1 MTLWIT
7 FLIFWRR
14 MLSMDK
20 NGYPDPEEL
29 ESIRT
34 WPAGYGPTGNRA
46 HRDLMEYVKGLWM
59 YADANYWTDK
69 GVAPHS
75 LRSYDRRSYS
85 ISTGGWSGN
94 EDIIQAM
101 ESNIM
106 FWATC
111 WVSSK
116 RGGHY
121 EFEVKL

>member
-1 MTLWIT
+1 
-7 FLIFWRR
+7 
-14 MLSMDK
+14 MDK

-29 ESIRT
+29 EIIKK
-34 WPAGYGPTGNRA
+34 WPELPPGHGSTSW
-46 HRDLMEYVKGLWM
+46 RDLMTYVKERWM
-59 YADANYWTDK
+59 YADANYWTEGDDS
-69 GVAPHS
+69 VN
-75 LRSYDRRSYS
+75 RRGYSIS

>member
-1 MTLWIT
+1 
-7 FLIFWRR
+7 
-14 MLSMDK
+14 MDTD
-20 NGYPDPEEL
+20 GYPTPEEL

-34 WPAGYGPTGNRA
+34 WPSIYKSTGHKAHHGLMEFIEERWRWADAGYWTWTI
-46 HRDLMEYVKGLWM
+46 DTMKGIE
-59 YADANYWTDK
+59 
-69 GVAPHS
+69 S
-75 LRSYDRRSYS
+75 FS

-101 ESNIM
+101 ERNIM

-111 WVSSK
+111 WQSSK

>member
-1 MTLWIT
+1 
-7 FLIFWRR
+7 
-14 MLSMDK
+14 MDK

-34 WPAGYGPTGNRA
+34 WPAGYGPKGGPA
-46 HRDLMEYVKGLWM
+46 HRDLMEYVEEHWM
-59 YADANYWTDK
+59 YANAGYWTWVIDTK
-69 GVAPHS
+69 KKVV
-75 LRSYDRRSYS
+75 SYS
-85 ISTGGWSGN
+85 LSTGGWSGN

-101 ESNIM
+101 GQNIM
-106 FWATC
+106 FWACC